1 MGSVGL
7 LILSQGSV
15 SKSAYAIL
23 GGGLIGYWGLAY
35 QEGGNEIQNERWGG
49 TLEQVMA
56 CPTPLGVIVVGK
68 IASSLTF
75 GLLSFIPTVLAAYL
89 VWHVSLH
96 SVAPIPF
103 LVSFVV
109 LTFSF
114 FAVAIP
120 LAPLYALWRWSHALL
135 NGFAVGMFAPC
146 GFL

>member
-49 TLEQVMA
+49 TLEQGMA
-56 CPTPLGVIVVGK
+56 CPTPLGVIAVGK

-75 GLLSFIPTVLAAYL
+75 GRLSFIPTGLSAYL
-89 VWHVSLH
+89 LLPASLPTLL
-96 SVAPIPF
+96 PIPF
-103 LVSFVV
+103 LF
-109 LTFSF
+109 
-114 FAVAIP
+114 
-120 LAPLYALWRWSHALL
+120 
-135 NGFAVGMFAPC
+135 
-146 GFL
+146 